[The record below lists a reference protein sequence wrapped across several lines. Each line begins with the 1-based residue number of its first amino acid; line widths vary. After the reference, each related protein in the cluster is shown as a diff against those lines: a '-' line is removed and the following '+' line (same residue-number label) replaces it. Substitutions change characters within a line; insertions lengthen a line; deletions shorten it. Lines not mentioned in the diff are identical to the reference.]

1 MTVLREITEA
11 EATGEIAA
19 IYGEVRRAYAAPY
32 VSSLL
37 RHLATR
43 PGLLEW
49 IWQVVRPAFVS
60 GALQHAGWSRV
71 DVSGLAP
78 LPALSVAHLAD
89 LGVARPDIAVIDSVC
104 RTFAR
109 VSPVNLVL
117 AGCIARLVTGDRTGF
132 ATATAPPRRPLPA
145 ALPGLP
151 GMVPWEECDAR
162 LRSALAVFE
171 TDLAGEVFVPGLYR
185 ILARWPDYLAH
196 VAESLGPMLRD
207 PEVDAE
213 CERIA
218 DRIVDGAPQIMA
230 GLEAPASP
238 PPLDAHGVGQVLAA
252 LATYRGTSPQMA
264 GFGTL
269 LLDALPQH

>member
-1 MTVLREITEA
+1 MTVLSEITEA
-11 EATGEIAA
+11 EATGEIAE

-49 IWQVVRPAFVS
+49 IWQVVRPALAS

-71 DVSGLAP
+71 DVSGLP
-78 LPALSVAHLAD
+78 SLPPLSVFELAG
-89 LGVARPDIAVIDSVC
+89 LGVSRSDIEVVDTVC
-104 RTFAR
+104 RTFTR

-117 AGCIARLVTGDRTGF
+117 AGCIARLVTGQLDLC
-132 ATATAPPRRPLPA
+132 ASAPKPAERPLPA
-145 ALPGLP
+145 PLPELP
-151 GMVPWEECDAR
+151 GMVPWEECDAG
-162 LRSALAVFE
+162 LRATLAVFE

-185 ILARWPDYLAH
+185 ILARWPGYLAR
-196 VAESLGPMLRD
+196 VADSLGPMLRD
-207 PEVDAE
+207 PAVCGE

-218 DRIVDGAPQIMA
+218 DRIVDAAPAILA
-230 GLEAPASP
+230 GLEPPVSP
-238 PPLDAHGVGQVLAA
+238 PPLDEQGVTLVLDA